1 MPNHV
6 HMILTVPQH
15 DLGAV
20 MNVLLTSVSRSTNTI
35 SGRSGHLFGGPY
47 HWSLISSSRYFGH
60 ALKYVYR
67 NPVKAGICSRVEDYP
82 YSTLW
87 GLFGRERLHFPIYK
101 TRALLEWALPS
112 IEPIGQLDWLNN
124 PFPGEVETLIQKGL
138 RKPIFDKIKDRRTRF
153 AIELL
158 DSLL

>member
-1 MPNHV
+1 
-6 HMILTVPQH
+6 
-15 DLGAV
+15 
-20 MNVLLTSVSRSTNTI
+20 
-35 SGRSGHLFGGPY
+35 
-47 HWSLISSSRYFGH
+47 
-60 ALKYVYR
+60 
-67 NPVKAGICSRVEDYP
+67 VKAGICSRVEDYP